1 MIRLMRVH
9 VCRYCCI
16 NYSLAISISLR
27 KSVFFLMI
35 SYLSWNSHGCQPH
48 DEHARVITACKATQ
62 VDACRLL
69 STNYSPGHRRV
80 NRPTELSAVPLNR
93 LCCSLQLGLNVDEE
107 AGRVQG
113 PFPLCR
119 PDRPLDSSATR
130 QRASALQPLFRSS
143 GRSHPG
149 PWENKGVRLHLFS
162 VSVPQGI
169 KGEDI
174 SSRPAWLGPTHLRR
188 PFLPRSLQALF
199 THPADMAC
207 GTVVA

>member
-1 MIRLMRVH
+1 MFAVIVALIIH
-9 VCRYCCI
+9 WLFLFLWG
-16 NYSLAISISLR
+16 NLFFSL
-27 KSVFFLMI
+27 
-35 SYLSWNSHGCQPH
+35 WSHICLGTVMDVNHMTNTQW
-48 DEHARVITACKATQ
+48 VITACKATQ

-119 PDRPLDSSATR
+119 PDRPLDSSAAR

-174 SSRPAWLGPTHLRR
+174 SSRPAWLGPTHLRKAV
-188 PFLPRSLQALF
+188 FASLPPSFVHTSSRHGMWDS
-199 THPADMAC
+199 C
-207 GTVVA
+207 GLAWLE

>member
-1 MIRLMRVH
+1 MFAVIVALIIH
-9 VCRYCCI
+9 WLFLFLWG
-16 NYSLAISISLR
+16 NLFFSL
-27 KSVFFLMI
+27 
-35 SYLSWNSHGCQPH
+35 WSHICLGTVMDVNHMTNTQW
-48 DEHARVITACKATQ
+48 VITACKATQ

-119 PDRPLDSSATR
+119 PDRPLDSSAAR

-149 PWENKGVRLHLFS
+149 PWENKGVRHHLFS

>member
-1 MIRLMRVH
+1 MDVNHMT
-9 VCRYCCI
+9 
-16 NYSLAISISLR
+16 NTQ
-27 KSVFFLMI
+27 
-35 SYLSWNSHGCQPH
+35 W
-48 DEHARVITACKATQ
+48 VITACKATQ

-119 PDRPLDSSATR
+119 PDRPLDSSAAR

-174 SSRPAWLGPTHLRR
+174 SSRPAWLGPTHLRKAV
-188 PFLPRSLQALF
+188 FASLPPSFVHTSSRHGMWDS
-199 THPADMAC
+199 C
-207 GTVVA
+207 GLAWLE

>member
-1 MIRLMRVH
+1 MFAVIVALIIH
-9 VCRYCCI
+9 WLFLFLWG
-16 NYSLAISISLR
+16 NLFFSL
-27 KSVFFLMI
+27 
-35 SYLSWNSHGCQPH
+35 WSHICLGTVMDVNHMTNTQW
-48 DEHARVITACKATQ
+48 VITACKATQ

-119 PDRPLDSSATR
+119 PDRPLDSSAAR